1 MGSSLVA
8 NLLANSLGK
17 IAQKLLHHL
26 FLRGALFD
34 DEFGVLLS
42 VLLLFGLLLG
52 HNALNGFEEARAELL
67 LLKHLGDRSKGNG
80 LGYDGGGGHC

>member
-1 MGSSLVA
+1 MTHIAIRNSVSILPKFKILV
-8 NLLANSLGK
+8 
-17 IAQKLLHHL
+17 
-26 FLRGALFD
+26 
-34 DEFGVLLS
+34 LS

-52 HNALNGFEEARAELL
+52 HNALNGFEEARAELF